1 MKLKLFILI
10 FTQDLHCGQQIAL
23 VLPPA
28 PRPPHSLTE
37 REREEVTPT
46 VKPFVVSW
54 NANLD
59 PVVTLVLR

>member
-1 MKLKLFILI
+1 MKLKRFILI

-23 VLPPA
+23 VPPPLPL
-28 PRPPHSLTE
+28 SLSQ

-46 VKPFVVSW
+46 AKPFVVSW

-59 PVVTLVLR
+59 PVVTLALR

>member
-1 MKLKLFILI
+1 MKLKRFILI

-23 VLPPA
+23 VLPP
-28 PRPPHSLTE
+28 PPLPLSLSQ

-46 VKPFVVSW
+46 AKPFVVSW

-59 PVVTLVLR
+59 PVVTLALR